1 MSANTNTL
9 MRLEVKYIRDG
20 IKAKYPVKISC
31 RICGTTDELE
41 NHHYHT
47 VTLLWNQFKK
57 NNQIV
62 IKDADHI
69 MAVRN
74 DFYEQYMEK
83 LVSPEEV
90 VCLCN
95 THHLKLHSIYG
106 KDPALSTAEKQK
118 RWVGIQRGKHG
129 LESESTSRTE

>member
-1 MSANTNTL
+1 MATNTNSL

-20 IKAKYPVKISC
+20 IKARYPDKFEC
-31 RICGTTDELE
+31 RICGTTDDLE

-57 NNQIV
+57 VNGIT

-69 MAVRN
+69 MEVRN
-74 DFYEQYMEK
+74 SFYEQYLDK
-83 LVSPEEV
+83 LISPEEV

-106 KDPALSTAEKQK
+106 KDPSLATAEKQK
-118 RWVGIQRGKHG
+118 RWVDIQRGKHG
-129 LESESTSRTE
+129 LGSEST

>member
-1 MSANTNTL
+1 MSSNTNTL
-9 MRLEVKYIRDG
+9 MRLEAKYIRDG
-20 IKAKYPVKISC
+20 IKARYPDKLAC
-31 RICGTTDELE
+31 QICGTTDELE

-57 NNQIV
+57 NNGIV

-69 MAVRN
+69 MSVRHS
-74 DFYEQYMEK
+74 FYEQYERQ
-83 LVSPEEV
+83 LISPEEV

-106 KDPALSTAEKQK
+106 KDPSLATSEKQK

-129 LESESTSRTE
+129 LGTESVTGTE

>member
-1 MSANTNTL
+1 MASNTNSL

-20 IKAKYPVKISC
+20 IKSQYPVKVAC
-31 RICGTTDELE
+31 EICGTTEDLE

-57 NNQIV
+57 TAGIV

-69 MAVRN
+69 MAVRH
-74 DFYEQYMEK
+74 DFYTQY
-83 LVSPEEV
+83 LNQLISPDEV

-95 THHLKLHSIYG
+95 AHHVKLHSIYG

-129 LESESTSRTE
+129 LGAKSTSST